1 MLRKVFGALL
11 LSSVFVFS
19 SCSETIDVNAERRAE
34 NEKVFL
40 SYASA
45 KNFEKVSLPG
55 NYGDRYIYMNK
66 KVSGSGTV
74 APRATDLIKMHYEVA
89 LLSTYKSGTPRFFD
103 GNFNRQNVSSMRISD
118 LIPGVAIAL
127 QSMKVGDK
135 AEVLIPWFLAY
146 GSRDSQVVP
155 AFSALYYNIEL
166 LSIVGDQE

>member
-40 SYASA
+40 SYAND

-89 LLSTYKSGTPRFFD
+89 LLSTYKSGTHR
-103 GNFNRQNVSSMRISD
+103 
-118 LIPGVAIAL
+118 
-127 QSMKVGDK
+127 
-135 AEVLIPWFLAY
+135 
-146 GSRDSQVVP
+146 
-155 AFSALYYNIEL
+155 
-166 LSIVGDQE
+166 